1 MFRGAVVVMGVSSCG
16 KTSIG
21 EALARA
27 LRAEFVEG
35 DTLHPKANVA
45 KMSAG
50 KPLNDDDR
58 LPWLERVGDALRGSS
73 GIIASCSA
81 LKKSYRELIARR
93 AGRPVFFVFLDG
105 SRQLLEK
112 RIASRTHH
120 FMPPSLLDSQLATL
134 ERPAPEE
141 RAKAFDIAL
150 PVDVIV
156 AQAGRWLMQQQDEG

>member
-1 MFRGAVVVMGVSSCG
+1 MFRGAAVVMGVSSCG
-16 KTSIG
+16 KTSVG

-58 LPWLERVGDALRGSS
+58 QPWLERVGDALRGSS

-93 AGRPVFFVFLDG
+93 AGRPVSFVFLDG

-141 RAKAFDIAL
+141 RAMAFDIAL

-156 AQAGRWLMQQQDEG
+156 AQAGRWLMQQRDEG